1 MKKISFLSIMLI
13 FIGCKSLDDYQS
25 NVGIIKKHDSFT
37 YSFSSQGYSK
47 KLDDCQSEA
56 EKNVF
61 EVILF
66 RGISGSDLQNP
77 LVQNEQQSREKNKDF
92 YNDFFEKKKYRNFI
106 SSKVEV
112 IDNPRPT
119 KGGYTCTIK
128 FTVNLNSLKTNL
140 EQNGVIRKF
149 GL

>member
-1 MKKISFLSIMLI
+1 MKKYSFLLLAIM
-13 FIGCKSLDDYQS
+13 FVGCKTLQDYQS
-25 NVGIIKKHDSFT
+25 NVGIVKKHDSFT
-37 YSFSSQGYSK
+37 YSFSGQGYSK
-47 KLDDCQSEA
+47 KLDDCQAEA

-77 LVQNEQQSREKNKDF
+77 LVENEQQSREKNKDF
-92 YNDFFEKKKYRNFI
+92 YDDFFEKKKYRNFI
-106 SSKVEV
+106 SSSVDVTE
-112 IDNPRPT
+112 NPRSN
-119 KGGYTCTIK
+119 KGSYTCSVK

-140 EQNGVIRKF
+140 EQNGIIRKF